1 MLAQLH
7 LAEETFALH
16 LLLQR
21 PEGLVDIV
29 VTDENLHVAFLFNPT
44 VDRPNSKRRLTTGA
58 RCFCPD
64 PEQCIR
70 MSLYSIRSFR
80 GTEKAEPK
88 TTRQADQIAFYQLR
102 A

>member
-29 VTDENLHVAFLFNPT
+29 VTDENLRAVFL
-44 VDRPNSKRRLTTGA
+44 
-58 RCFCPD
+58 
-64 PEQCIR
+64 
-70 MSLYSIRSFR
+70 SIRETRIWLWTVPMPIATVVRIPCGRHNGAGSSQIITISWAAEKLINTKATL
-80 GTEKAEPK
+80 GTE
-88 TTRQADQIAFYQLR
+88 R
-102 A
+102 